1 MHSLFN
7 YLASQH
13 SEVFE
18 PVRCNEQTLEQL
30 IRFFEDLVAEQNLSA
45 MVIEGR
51 FFDWDRQR
59 EAERLLRL
67 CASARH
73 LYLFPYES
81 CPISQDWQ
89 SAHADRLT
97 ITSAVEDGSI
107 ESGPFILVFDKKF
120 CGLLVSHALPQD
132 NTLHAKTYEMIW
144 TFDANVVYTA
154 VEYLMGRIIT
164 NNPQERSRFETLIN
178 ASAPSTISTKITFA
192 FLSKLA
198 MFMQRQNELE
208 LAINRISYNIS
219 HTLEIEHLLQ
229 EVVEEVGRALK
240 AKRTILSLWEEDK
253 IRDESQGM
261 REESRHLMFQTA
273 SDSFTPSQQ
282 TYTFFQPTR
291 KYKTGMLNTGAL
303 PQPRSEETRLTPPP
317 IQVQVAHYDIEIGTL
332 TVEDDTPGRVWERE
346 ELLMAKTVSEQ
357 IAVAVSHAR
366 LFRQVQTQAITDFLT
381 GLYNH
386 RFFQESLDREIKI
399 AARNHDVVSLIILDL
414 DGLKHINDAY
424 GHRAGDAV
432 LVHVANILKRAVREI
447 DICARY
453 GGEEFVLVLPRCGR
467 EDALRVAERVR
478 EIIATKSLPKIG
490 NITASFGVATFPTS
504 AMTKEDLI
512 EYADQAMYVA
522 KIAGRNQVR
531 SELNNQELEVQH
543 SR

>member
-1 MHSLFN
+1 MYSLFN
-7 YLASQH
+7 FLAGQH

-18 PVRCNEQTLEQL
+18 PVRCDEQTLERL
-30 IRFFEDLVAEQNLSA
+30 VRFFEDLVTEQKLSA
-45 MVIEGR
+45 IVIEGR
-51 FFDWDRQR
+51 FFDWNRQR
-59 EAERLLRL
+59 ETERLLRL
-67 CASARH
+67 CAHARH

-81 CPISQDWQ
+81 CPISQEWQ
-89 SAHADRLT
+89 SAHANNLT
-97 ITSAVEDGSI
+97 ITGAIEDGSV
-107 ESGPFILVFDKKF
+107 EAGPFILVFDKKF
-120 CGLLVSHALPQD
+120 CGLLVSYALPQD

-144 TFDANVVYTA
+144 TFDTNVVYTA
-154 VEYLMGRIIT
+154 IEYLMGRIIT
-164 NNPQERSRFETLIN
+164 NNPSEREKFEARIN
-178 ASAPSTISTKITFA
+178 AAAPSTISAKITFA

-198 MFMQRQNELE
+198 MYMQRQNELE
-208 LAINRISYNIS
+208 MAINRISYNIS

-229 EVVEEVGRALK
+229 AVVEEVGRALK

-253 IRDESQGM
+253 IRDEHQGM
-261 REESRHLMFQTA
+261 REDSHHLMFQTA

-282 TYTFFQPTR
+282 MFTFFQPTR

-303 PQPRSEETRLTPPP
+303 NPLKSENPVLTPPP

-332 TVEDDTPGRVWERE
+332 TVEDDTPGRVWEHE
-346 ELLMAKTVSEQ
+346 ELLMVKTVSEQ

-386 RFFQESLDREIKI
+386 RFFQECLDREIKI
-399 AARNHDVVSLIILDL
+399 AQRNSDVVSLIILDL
-414 DGLKHINDAY
+414 DGLKNINDTH

-432 LVHVANILKRAVREI
+432 LVHVANIHKRAVREI

-453 GGEEFVLVLPRCGR
+453 GGEEFVLVLPRCGS

-478 EIIATKSLPKIG
+478 EIIATKQLPKIG
-490 NITASFGVATFPTS
+490 QITASFGVATYPTS
-504 AMTKEDLI
+504 ATTKEDLI

-522 KIAGRNQVR
+522 KVAGRNQVR
-531 SELNNQELEVQH
+531 SGLNTKKLEYTK
-543 SR
+543 SK